1 MESLTV
7 YVYQFSTLIEERSMI
22 EFLDLIYS

>member
-7 YVYQFSTLIEERSMI
+7 YVYPLSTLIEERSMI